1 MKKKSTKK
9 LNQIKIMTEKGT
21 LYVGS
26 FLELPLKEPVILQ
39 KSIFF
44 YDDPDPCFIHRS
56 AVRNRLLS
64 ELEHEFLQC
73 ASSMPE
79 TIFCKEQLPLF
90 YDYIALDLEE
100 SIEIIL
106 T

>member
-9 LNQIKIMTEKGT
+9 MNHIKIMTEKEPLYAGT
-21 LYVGS
+21 
-26 FLELPLKEPVILQ
+26 FLELPLKESVILQ
-39 KSIFF
+39 KSITF

-64 ELEHEFLQC
+64 ELEHELIQ
-73 ASSMPE
+73 STLSMPK

-90 YDYIALDLEE
+90 YDYIALNLEE
-100 SIEIIL
+100 LVEIIL